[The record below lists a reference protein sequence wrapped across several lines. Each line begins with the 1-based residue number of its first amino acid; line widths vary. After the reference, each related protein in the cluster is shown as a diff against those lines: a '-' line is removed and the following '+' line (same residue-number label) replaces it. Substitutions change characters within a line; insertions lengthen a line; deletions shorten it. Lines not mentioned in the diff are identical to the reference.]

1 MILTLNDKREISQI
15 IASFTDEDYERIN
28 SEVDR
33 LCKRCDPISEM
44 LRSYKPDEHT
54 KDAIDWLEDD
64 DCDYQEKAAEW
75 FWDAISCSERMPED
89 TKMLLAFSQ
98 GKIVAAYW
106 NWVMSPI
113 DYKKYRAFTY
123 LSGNIL
129 DDVTHWMPLLEPP
142 EQDGE

>member
-54 KDAIDWLEDD
+54 KDASTGW
-64 DCDYQEKAAEW
+64 
-75 FWDAISCSERMPED
+75 
-89 TKMLLAFSQ
+89 KMMTVT
-98 GKIVAAYW
+98 IR
-106 NWVMSPI
+106 
-113 DYKKYRAFTY
+113 KKP
-123 LSGNIL
+123 LNGSG
-129 DDVTHWMPLLEPP
+129 M
-142 EQDGE
+142 Q

>member
-64 DCDYQEKAAEW
+64 DCNYQEKAAEW
-75 FWDAISCSERMPED
+75 FWDAITERVKAEYAFAGNDSNLLIVFYVQIMPD
-89 TKMLLAFSQ
+89 DF
-98 GKIVAAYW
+98 
-106 NWVMSPI
+106 VMQLH
-113 DYKKYRAFTY
+113 RF
-123 LSGNIL
+123 
-129 DDVTHWMPLLEPP
+129 
-142 EQDGE
+142 